1 MLGLRLTIT
10 ATSGLGL
17 LVQQTTNLKLMEALE
32 VIALVLIKILQL
44 EYSPLQVLHIMEI
57 QIKRV
62 I

>member
-17 LVQQTTNLKLMEALE
+17 LVQQTTNLKLMETLE

-44 EYSPLQVLHIMEI
+44 EYSPLQVLHIMEAEL
-57 QIKRV
+57 KRV